1 MKKKIIASIL
11 ILGIALM
18 STIMMGACS
27 NSTQDEGP
35 SKEELLWLISQQQAI
50 KDHSHNMAE
59 SARYLGWTDD
69 SELIRDLSNKW
80 TTADANQAQYQNQV
94 NEIVAEEQRKA
105 AEEEA
110 KWASRQSEYP
120 AATYVWKYMKSLGWN
135 DYVCAGIMG
144 NLMAEVGG
152 QTLALE
158 YTMMD
163 HGYYG
168 MCQWGSTYSQI
179 WGASLEAQCDF
190 LRDTIQYEI
199 DTYGGKYSK
208 GFNFNSFLNMTN
220 EKKAA
225 LAFAKSYERC
235 ASGSYS
241 VRQKNATKAYKYYA
255 N

>member
-1 MKKKIIASIL
+1 MKKKFIASIL

-18 STIMMGACS
+18 STFMMGACS
-27 NSTQDEGP
+27 NNKEEDL
-35 SKEELLWLISQQQAI
+35 SKDELLWLINQQQAI

-59 SARYLGWTDD
+59 SARYLGWSDD
-69 SELIRDLSNKW
+69 SELLQELSTKW
-80 TTADANQAQYQNQV
+80 LTADANQSYYQSQV
-94 NEIVAEEQRKA
+94 DAIIAEEERQA

-110 KWASRQSEYP
+110 KWANRQSEYP
-120 AATYVWKYMKSLGWN
+120 SATFVWRYMKNLGWN

-158 YTMMD
+158 FTMMD

-168 MCQWGSTYSQI
+168 MCQWGSAYSEI
-179 WGASLEAQCDF
+179 WGAGLEAQCDF
-190 LRDTIQYEI
+190 LRDTVQYEI

-208 GFNFNSFLNMTN
+208 GFNFNSFLSMTN

-235 ASGSYS
+235 ASGSYN
-241 VRQKNATKAYKYYA
+241 VRQKNATKAYNYFV

>member
-18 STIMMGACS
+18 STLLMGACS
-27 NSTQDEGP
+27 SAGEQTQ
-35 SKEELLWLISQQQAI
+35 SKEDLVWLINQQQAV

-59 SARYLGWTDD
+59 SARFLGWEED
-69 SELIRDLSNKW
+69 SELIQDLGNKW
-80 TTADANQAQYQNQV
+80 KIADANQAMYQNQLD
-94 NEIVAEEQRKA
+94 EIVAEEQRKI

-110 KWASRQSEYP
+110 KWAQKESEYP

-168 MCQWGSTYSQI
+168 MCQWGSAYKEI
-179 WGASLEAQCDF
+179 WGGGLEAQCNF

-208 GFNFNSFLNMTN
+208 GLNFNSFLNMTN

-255 N
+255 G